1 MTVAGGFPAGLSL
14 CSSLDLHK
22 DLPLLRGLFF
32 LLLFFS
38 ITSVS
43 PFIIFVG
50 FVCVSYVFRF
60 TLSVRQ
66 MRVSSVLNQCP
77 QAIRD

>member
-1 MTVAGGFPAGLSL
+1 MFKFGSPQGSPIVEGIV
-14 CSSLDLHK
+14 
-22 DLPLLRGLFF
+22 F
-32 LLLFFS
+32 LVVVFFS
-38 ITSVS
+38 ITSVT